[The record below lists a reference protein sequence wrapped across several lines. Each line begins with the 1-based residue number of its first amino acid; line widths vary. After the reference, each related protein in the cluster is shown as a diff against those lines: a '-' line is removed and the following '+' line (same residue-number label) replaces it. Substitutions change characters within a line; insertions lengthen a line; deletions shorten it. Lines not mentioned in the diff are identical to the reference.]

1 MTAAA
6 PMSESRTTRIDAFL
20 ARAGWAAAERRPLAG
35 DASFRHYLR
44 LARGGES
51 AVLMD
56 APPPMED
63 VRPFLHVA
71 GLLARLGLSV
81 PRILAHDVEHGLVLE
96 EDLGD
101 GTYACLLD
109 AGQDAER
116 LYAAAV
122 DVLVALQARVTA
134 ADRASVPAYDTPRM
148 LDEATVV
155 PDWFL
160 PAWTGRPT
168 APAERADYLARW
180 AAVLDAAPLGPPT
193 LVLRDHHVGNLMWL
207 PDRPGLARCGLLDFQ
222 DAVAGPAA
230 YDLVSLLEDARR
242 DVPADLGALMYERYL
257 ARAGIADR
265 DGFAHAYAVLGAQR
279 NLRIAGVFT
288 RLDRRDGKPHYL
300 PHMAR
305 VWGLVERDVR
315 HPALAP
321 IAEWLDRHVPPA
333 WRTAPPARGM
343 GQISAGGTA

>member
-1 MTAAA
+1 MTMPMANTNAGAADRA
-6 PMSESRTTRIDAFL
+6 GAIAAFL
-20 ARAGWAAAERRPLAG
+20 QRAGWGGAKHRPLAG

-44 LARGGES
+44 LTRAGPGRES

-71 GLLARLGLSV
+71 GILARLGMSAPKV
-81 PRILAHDVEHGLVLE
+81 LAFDVGQGLVLE

-101 GTYACLLD
+101 GTYARLLAEGGD
-109 AGQDAER
+109 QER

-122 DVLVALQARVTA
+122 DVIVELQQRVGP
-134 ADRASVPAYDTPRM
+134 ADVASVPAFDMTRII
-148 LDEATVV
+148 EESTVL
-155 PDWFL
+155 PHWFL
-160 PAWTGRPT
+160 PAWTGQPT
-168 APAERADYLARW
+168 PAEIRADYVARW
-180 AAVLDAAPLGPPT
+180 QAVLEAAPLGSPT

-207 PDRPGLARCGLLDFQ
+207 PERAGIAACGLLDFQ
-222 DAVAGPAA
+222 DAVAGPRA

-242 DVPADLGALMYERYL
+242 DVPDEVGAAMYERYL
-257 ARAGIADR
+257 RKAGVTDR
-265 DGFAHAYAVLGAQR
+265 DAFAHAYAVLGAQR
-279 NLRIAGVFT
+279 NLRIVGVFT

-305 VWGLVERDVR
+305 VWGLVERDLR

-321 IAEWLDRHVPPA
+321 IAQWLDRHVPPA
-333 WRTAPPARGM
+333 WRRAPPPGRRA
-343 GQISAGGTA
+343 